1 MDLHGRRL
9 RQRATRY
16 ARPRAED
23 VSRLMSTSESITDLT
38 STLYDTLSR
47 AVDGELDQAEVPGL
61 VETIDFQVRS
71 IVDELEGRLES
82 LEWQVAQ
89 EQMRSQ
95 PRTNVP
101 ASRPPRR
108 RWWQ

>member
-1 MDLHGRRL
+1 
-9 RQRATRY
+9 
-16 ARPRAED
+16 
-23 VSRLMSTSESITDLT
+23 MSTSESITDLT

-47 AVDGELDQAEVPGL
+47 AVDGELDQAEVPSI

-89 EQMRSQ
+89 VQMRSQ
-95 PRTNVP
+95 PLTNVP

>member
-1 MDLHGRRL
+1 
-9 RQRATRY
+9 
-16 ARPRAED
+16 
-23 VSRLMSTSESITDLT
+23 MSTSESITDLT

-47 AVDGELDQAEVPGL
+47 AVDGELDQAEVPSI

-89 EQMRSQ
+89 VQVRSQ

>member
-1 MDLHGRRL
+1 
-9 RQRATRY
+9 
-16 ARPRAED
+16 
-23 VSRLMSTSESITDLT
+23 MSTSESIADLT

-47 AVDGELDQAEVPGL
+47 AVEGEVDQTEVSGI

-71 IVDELEGRLES
+71 IVEELEGRLEN
-82 LEWQVAQ
+82 LEWQFTQV
-89 EQMRSQ
+89 QMRSQ